1 MSTPS
6 TMTMNQPMRRLE
18 KVQRLQLYKEA
29 EAIQKEEHRKYLEAQ
44 QKAIEE
50 AKIREDAKAKE
61 VQ

>member
-6 TMTMNQPMRRLE
+6 MMTMNQPMRRLE